1 MLQWGKQEDVCK
13 MSENNKNELFEKV
26 SIPKAYF
33 TFTLPVVFS
42 MVVSLVYNMVDTFFI
57 AQTGNTDLVAGI
69 SLSAPIFTLMIALGD
84 IFGLGGSS
92 VISRLFGQKLDEDGK
107 RLSVFCFYSAI
118 LCGIIVTGVLLVF
131 RNPILGLLGADM
143 DTMTYASQYYT
154 CIALGAPFILV
165 SYTPLNL
172 LRTEG
177 FATASMVGSILG
189 AVVNIILD
197 PVFIFAFGLGAAG
210 AAIAT
215 VIGNICTDLFFLWFL
230 LKKSRRLSV
239 DPRGF
244 HVRAEEVGQIF
255 AIGIPASVTNLMQS
269 LGMALTNRCLLPY
282 GNDAVAAMGIVM
294 KVNLIAV
301 LILIGLA
308 FGVQPLTGYNY
319 GAKNS
324 TRLKKILKFSYGF
337 ECGTAA
343 VLAVLLSLAAPVMI
357 KIFMQDPDIIRLGVP
372 MLRFQQAGMI
382 FIAVVLVTTST
393 FQSAGK
399 ALGAFL
405 LSVSRQG
412 VIFAIVIFLASK
424 IWGYQGVLASQAI
437 SDCITAILA
446 AVLLGVWVRKEKGK
460 VF

>member
-1 MLQWGKQEDVCK
+1 M
-13 MSENNKNELFEKV
+13 
-26 SIPKAYF
+26 
-33 TFTLPVVFS
+33 
-42 MVVSLVYNMVDTFFI
+42 
-57 AQTGNTDLVAGI
+57 
-69 SLSAPIFTLMIALGD
+69 
-84 IFGLGGSS
+84 
-92 VISRLFGQKLDEDGK
+92 
-107 RLSVFCFYSAI
+107 
-118 LCGIIVTGVLLVF
+118 
-131 RNPILGLLGADM
+131 
-143 DTMTYASQYYT
+143 
-154 CIALGAPFILV
+154 
-165 SYTPLNL
+165 
-172 LRTEG
+172 
-177 FATASMVGSILG
+177 
-189 AVVNIILD
+189 ILD
-197 PVFIFAFGLGAAG
+197 PVFIFTLGMGAAG

-244 HVRAEEVGQIF
+244 HIQRGELGQIF

-269 LGMALTNRCLLPY
+269 LGMALTNRFLLPY

-301 LILIGLA
+301 LVLVGLA
-308 FGVQPLTGYNY
+308 FGVQPLIGYNY

-324 TRLKKILKFSYGF
+324 KRLKDILKFSYGF

-343 VLAVLLSLAAPVMI
+343 VLALLLSAAAPALI
-357 KIFMQDPDIIRLGVP
+357 RIFMQDPGIIDLGVP

-382 FIAVVLVTTST
+382 FISVVLVTTST

-424 IWGYQGVLASQAI
+424 TFGYYGVLASQAV
-437 SDCITAILA
+437 SDCFTAILA
-446 AVLLGVWVRKEKGK
+446 AVLLLHWIHKEKGS